1 MSDNVVPLRMPPKT
15 AQELLAELVAD
26 KRIKSVL
33 VSVQYHDDGADVF
46 WSQMSTRD
54 LTYLATAIQLEVLGW
69 VGGGR

>member
-1 MSDNVVPLRMPPKT
+1 MPPKT

>member
-26 KRIKSVL
+26 KRIKSVM
-33 VSVQYHDDGADVF
+33 VSVQYQDDGADVF
-46 WSQMSTRD
+46 WSHMSTRD
-54 LTYLATAIQLEVLGW
+54 LTYLATCLQMEVLGW